1 MIRSDRLTQGAQEVL
16 ASAQEL
22 LRQRRHNQLD
32 VEHLLYALAGKEGAA
47 QDILRAMGVAI
58 PGLLRD
64 LDHLLSLRPAVGG
77 GATQTVYITP
87 RLEQAVN
94 AAEAE
99 AKRLHDE
106 YIGVDHLLI
115 AISRDDDPSLSRL
128 LVKHGVTPDAVYNA
142 LREVRG
148 EQRVDSPESEE
159 RYKVLQKYAVDLTQ
173 LARRG
178 SLDPVVGRQEEIERV
193 IQILLRRRKN
203 NPVLV
208 GEPGVG
214 KTAIVEGLAQR
225 ISDGDV
231 PDALKEKKVLA
242 LDVGGMVA
250 GSKFRGEFEERMKA
264 VLREVE
270 AAAGNIIMFID
281 EFHTIVGAGAAEGA
295 VDAANMLK
303 EPLARGRLRLIGAT
317 TLDEYRKHVEKD
329 AALERRMAQVYI
341 REPSVEETVQILRG
355 MQDKLEQHHEVT
367 IERDTLHAAARL
379 AERYITER
387 KMPDKA
393 LDLVDEAASKLR
405 LTQPDKSSTRV
416 VTPEHVAQV
425 VAVWT
430 GIPVNQLLQEERE
443 RLGQLEDLLHS
454 RVIDQDDAV
463 RAVADAVR
471 RSRAGLADP
480 RRPQGTFLFL
490 GPTGVG
496 KTELAKALAQ
506 VLFGEERALLRV
518 DMSEYMEQHTVAR
531 LIGAPPGYVGYEE
544 GGQLTEPVRR
554 RPYQVI
560 LLDEVE
566 KAHAQVMNVLLQLL
580 DDGRLTDGQGHTV
593 SFREALIVMTSNA
606 GSEHFQTAA
615 TYEEARRMVQETLR
629 HMFRPEFL
637 GRLDEVVVFRQ
648 LSPAIV
654 RQIAELKLDILR
666 QRLTEQGITL
676 EHTPEALDLLA
687 KEGYDVH
694 YGARPLERTIRHQVE
709 NPLSTMLVSGRL
721 GAGDHV
727 QLEAREGKLL
737 LTPSGA
743 SSHATG

>member
-1 MIRSDRLTQGAQEVL
+1 MIRSDRLTQGAQEIL
-16 ASAQEL
+16 TAAQEL

-32 VEHLLYALAGKEGAA
+32 VEHLFHSLATHEGAA
-47 QDILRAMGVAI
+47 QDVLKAIGVAI
-58 PGLLRD
+58 PGLVRD
-64 LDHLLSLRPAVGG
+64 LDHLLGLRPAVGG
-77 GATQTVYITP
+77 SATQTVYITP
-87 RLEQAVN
+87 RLEELFN

-99 AKRLHDE
+99 AKRLRDE
-106 YIGVDHLLI
+106 YVGADHLLI
-115 AISRDDDPSLSRL
+115 AASRDDDASLSRL
-128 LVKHGVTPDAVYNA
+128 LVKHGITPDAVYSA

-159 RYKVLQKYAVDLTQ
+159 RYQVLQKYSVNLTDL
-173 LARRG
+173 AKRG
-178 SLDPVVGRQEEIERV
+178 ELDPVVGRDEEIERV

-225 ISDGDV
+225 IAAGDV
-231 PDALKEKKVLA
+231 PDALKDRELLT

-250 GSKFRGEFEERMKA
+250 GSKFRGEFEERLKA

-270 AAAGNIIMFID
+270 GSTGRMILFID

-295 VDAANMLK
+295 IDAANILK

-317 TLDEYRKHVEKD
+317 TLDEYRKRVEKD

-341 REPSVEETVQILRG
+341 REPSAEETVQILHG
-355 MQDKLEQHHEVT
+355 LKGKLECHHCVE
-367 IERDTLHAAARL
+367 IEDQALHTAARL

-387 KMPDKA
+387 KLPDKA

-405 LTQPDKSSTRV
+405 LSKPSQDEVRV
-416 VTPEHVAQV
+416 VTPEDVAHV

-430 GIPVNQLLQEERE
+430 GIPVQRLLQGERE
-443 RLGQLEDLLHS
+443 RLAHLEDLLHG
-454 RVIDQDDAV
+454 RVVDQEEGV
-463 RAVADAVR
+463 QAVAEAVR
-471 RSRAGLADP
+471 RARTGLSDP

-496 KTELAKALAQ
+496 KTELAKALAR
-506 VLFGEERALLRV
+506 VLFDDDRALLRI
-518 DMSEYMEQHTVAR
+518 DMSEYMEQHAVAR

-566 KAHAQVMNVLLQLL
+566 KAHPQVMNLLLQLL
-580 DDGRLTDGQGHTV
+580 DEGRLTDGQGHTV
-593 SFREALIVMTSNA
+593 SFRETLIVMTSNA

-615 TYEEARRMVQETLR
+615 TYEEAKGLVQETLR
-629 HMFRPEFL
+629 HTFRPELL
-637 GRLDEVVVFRQ
+637 GRLDEVVVFRN
-648 LSPAIV
+648 LSPQVV
-654 RQIAELKLDILR
+654 RRIAELKLDVLR
-666 QRLTEQGITL
+666 QRLAEQSITL
-676 EHTPEALDLLA
+676 EHTPEALELLV

-709 NPLSTMLVSGRL
+709 NPLATMLVRGEISE
-721 GAGDHV
+721 GDHV
-727 QLEAREGKLL
+727 LLETEDSRLV
-737 LTPSGA
+737 LTPRA
-743 SSHATG
+743 AAAQR

>member
-1 MIRSDRLTQGAQEVL
+1 MIQSERLTQGAQEIL
-16 ASAQEL
+16 AAAQEV
-22 LRQRRHNQLD
+22 LRQRQHNQLD
-32 VEHLLYALAGKEGAA
+32 VEHLLHALATNEGAA
-47 QDILRAMGVAI
+47 QDILKATGVAI
-58 PGLLRD
+58 PGLVRD
-64 LDHLLSLRPAVGG
+64 LDHLLALRPSVGG

-87 RLEQAVN
+87 RLQEVFD

-106 YIGVDHLLI
+106 YVGVDHLLI
-115 AISRDDDPSLSRL
+115 AVSRDDDPALSRL
-128 LVKHGVTPDAVYNA
+128 LANHGITPDAVYNA
-142 LREVRG
+142 LRQVRG

-159 RYKVLQKYAVDLTQ
+159 RYQVLRKYTVNLTQ
-173 LARRG
+173 LAKRG
-178 SLDPVVGRQEEIERV
+178 ELDPVVGREEEIERV

-214 KTAIVEGLAQR
+214 KTAIVEGLAHR
-225 ISDGDV
+225 VAAGEV
-231 PDALKEKKVLA
+231 PDVLKEKEILT

-270 AAAGNIIMFID
+270 GSQGRIIMFID

-295 VDAANMLK
+295 IDAANMLK

-317 TLDEYRKHVEKD
+317 TLDEYRKRVEKD
-329 AALERRMAQVYI
+329 AALERRMAQVFI
-341 REPSVEETVQILRG
+341 REPTVDETVQILKG
-355 MQDKLEQHHEVT
+355 LKEKLEAHHRVE
-367 IERDTLHAAARL
+367 IQDEALHTAARL

-405 LTQPDKSSTRV
+405 LSQPSQQAPRV
-416 VTPEHVAQV
+416 VTPGHVAQV

-430 GIPVNQLLQEERE
+430 GIPVQRLLQAERA
-443 RLGQLEDLLHS
+443 RLAQLEELIHH
-454 RVIDQDDAV
+454 RVVDQEEGV
-463 RAVADAVR
+463 RAVAEAVR
-471 RSRAGLADP
+471 RARTGLSDP
-480 RRPQGTFLFL
+480 RRPLGTFLFL

-506 VLFGEERALLRV
+506 VLFGDDRALLRI
-518 DMSEYMEQHTVAR
+518 DMSEYMEQHAVAR

-566 KAHAQVMNVLLQLL
+566 KAHPQVMNVLLQLL
-580 DDGRLTDGQGHTV
+580 DEGRLTDGQGHTV
-593 SFREALIVMTSNA
+593 SFRETLIVMTSNV
-606 GSEHFQTAA
+606 GSEHFQIAA
-615 TYEEARRMVQETLR
+615 TYDEAKQRVQESLR
-629 HMFRPEFL
+629 RTFRPELL
-637 GRLDEVVVFRQ
+637 GRLDEVVVFGS
-648 LSPAIV
+648 LSPQVV

-666 QRLTEQGITL
+666 QRLAEQDITL
-676 EHTPEALDLLA
+676 ESTSQALDLLA

-694 YGARPLERTIRHQVE
+694 YGARPLERTIRHRVE
-709 NPLSTMLVSGRL
+709 NPLATMLVRGEICEGGRVL
-721 GAGDHV
+721 LDAAGSELV
-727 QLEAREGKLL
+727 LKPQPTASQL
-737 LTPSGA
+737 
-743 SSHATG
+743 